1 VARVLLIDDDAALLD
16 VLAMAV
22 QDGGHEVITAPD
34 GLAGHAAVLRDQPD
48 LVLSDVNLPGLDGF
62 SLCRRLR
69 DEGITIP
76 IVLLTARDGEIDE
89 ALGLDLGADDYIV
102 KPVSSRVLIARI
114 EALLRRD
121 RLRKGNEAPEPLIE
135 GALRLDPGR
144 LEARYDDTPFET
156 TVTEFRLL
164 QALAGQPGI
173 VFSRGQ
179 LLEKMRGD
187 DSVVVERLVDTYVR
201 RLRRKIEAIDPAFD
215 GIETVIGAGYRW
227 RDQGIG

>member
-16 VLAMAV
+16 ALCMAV
-22 QDGGHEVITAPD
+22 EDGGHEPVTAPD
-34 GLAGHAAVLRDQPD
+34 GLAGHRAVLDQRPD
-48 LVLSDVNLPGLDGF
+48 LVVSDVNMPGLDGF

-69 DEGITIP
+69 DEGITLP

-89 ALGLDLGADDYIV
+89 ALGLDLGADDYVV
-102 KPVSSRVLIARI
+102 KPFSPRVLLARI
-114 EALLRRD
+114 EALLRRE
-121 RLRKGNEAPEPLIE
+121 RLRAAPDPCEPLVVD
-135 GALRLDPGR
+135 ALHLDPGR
-144 LEARYDDTPFET
+144 LEARYAGVPFDT

-164 QALAGQPGI
+164 QVLADRPGI
-173 VFSRGQ
+173 VFSRAQ
-179 LLEKMRGD
+179 LLERMRGD

-227 RDQGIG
+227 RES